1 MGRQRQHLA
10 ALHLRDL
17 RPERLQQRAHRLDIR
32 QARRVGQG
40 QRLFAEQRGG
50 HQRETRVLGPRD
62 RDLPLERAIA
72 RDDDRIHLL
81 YPFSLSPFSGLS
93 ASSAPRA
100 RICALRR
107 ARLAFNAVL
116 SLSSRLWPFF
126 AGLSGVV
133 FLFMPPVLQEPSKSV
148 QLPLARGG
156 ISV

>member
-17 RPERLQQRAHRLDIR
+17 RAERLQQRAHRLDIR
-32 QARRVGQG
+32 QARRIGQG
-40 QRLFAEQRGG
+40 QWLFAEQGGG
-50 HQRETRVLGPRD
+50 HQREAGVLGPRD
-62 RDLPLERAIA
+62 RDLSPEWAIA

-81 YPFSLSPFSGLS
+81 YPLSLSPVSGLS

-107 ARLAFNAVL
+107 ARLAFNADL
-116 SLSSRLWPFF
+116 SLSSRLCPFF
-126 AGLSGVV
+126 AGLSDVV
-133 FLFMPPVLQEPSKSV
+133 LLFMQSVLQEPSKSV
-148 QLPLARGG
+148 QLPLARGC